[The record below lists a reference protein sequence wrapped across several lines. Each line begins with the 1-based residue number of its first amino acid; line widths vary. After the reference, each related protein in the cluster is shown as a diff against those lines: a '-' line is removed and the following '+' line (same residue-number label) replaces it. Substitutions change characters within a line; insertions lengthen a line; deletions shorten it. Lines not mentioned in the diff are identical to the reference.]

1 MKRKRRV
8 TAAVVLLLALG
19 GGLLLWTSRH
29 SDEINNRIVLYG
41 NVDIRQVELAFNGND
56 RIDRVL
62 AQEGDV
68 VRKGQLLA
76 SLETA
81 RLLYAVDLAKARVME
96 QGQVVARLIAG
107 SRPEEV
113 RKARADVAAAE
124 AEFRTAE
131 EMYRRTHLLREQD
144 LASQQKEDDARA
156 ASDTAEARLK
166 AAKEALKLTVKGPR
180 KEDIESAKSRL
191 KMNESELAIAEREL
205 SNAYLLAPSDG
216 VIQVRIMEP
225 GEMASPLK
233 PVYTLAMVDP
243 VWVRVYLPEP
253 DLGTV
258 RPGMKA
264 EISTDSYPGKV
275 YRGWIGFI
283 SPTAQF
289 TPKTVETTEVRT
301 NLVYQA
307 RVFVCNPQNELRL
320 GMPATVTIPLD
331 QHNTNGSL
339 EEGRCG
345 EPDET
350 APD

>member
-8 TAAVVLLLALG
+8 IAAVVLFLALG

-29 SDEINNRIVLYG
+29 REEINNRIILYG

-62 AQEGDV
+62 AQEGDI

-76 SLETA
+76 SLDTD
-81 RLLYAVDLAKARVME
+81 RLLYAVDFAKARVME
-96 QGQVVARLIAG
+96 QRQVVARLIAG

-113 RKARADVAAAE
+113 RKARADVEAAAAE
-124 AEFRTAE
+124 FHTAE
-131 EMYRRTHLLREQD
+131 EMYRRTRLLREQD
-144 LASQQKEDDARA
+144 LASQQQEDDARA

-166 AAKEALKLTVKGPR
+166 SAKESLELTVKGPR
-180 KEDIESAKSRL
+180 NEDIESAKSRL
-191 KMNESELAIAEREL
+191 KMNNAELAIAERDL
-205 SNAYLLAPSDG
+205 ANAYLHAPSDG
-216 VIQVRIMEP
+216 VIQVRVMEP

-253 DLGTV
+253 DLGKV
-258 RPGMKA
+258 LPGMKA
-264 EISTDSYPGKV
+264 EIGTDSYPGKV
-275 YRGWIGFI
+275 YPGWIGFI

-320 GMPATVTIPLD
+320 GMPATVTIHLD
-331 QHNTNGSL
+331 RQNTTGSPD
-339 EEGRCG
+339 GDRCG
-345 EPDET
+345 EHDET